1 MSAVPY
7 IGFVL
12 VALLALAFA
21 IVPLARMKA
30 VRGKPLL
37 AAAIAVFVLGIG
49 GGTYWMVGRPR
60 LATRSTDITKT
71 RDVNALVPML
81 IERVRKDPDDS
92 KAWRFLGQAYMSSD
106 DGADAAKAFA
116 QVIRIEGK
124 GNAEMD
130 AAYGAA
136 LAMQAGGRITP
147 EADTAFQAALT
158 ADPKNT
164 AARFYLGLSHAQR
177 GDTQGA
183 IAYWQSLLA
192 DTPDGSPLHQM
203 LVDRLAQ
210 MTSQAIGPG
219 GAAPDPR
226 QMVARLAARLKA
238 DPKDGP
244 GWVRLMRAY
253 HVLGDDA
260 KAREALATARK
271 TFAGDKA
278 MLAAFDTAEKD
289 LK

>member
-1 MSAVPY
+1 VSAVPY
-7 IGFVL
+7 IGFAL

-21 IVPLARMKA
+21 VVPLARMKA

-37 AAAIAVFVLGIG
+37 LAAIAVFVLGIG
-49 GGTYWMVGRPR
+49 GGTYWMVGRPG

-81 IERVRKDPDDS
+81 IERVRKDPNDS

-116 QVIRIEGK
+116 EVIRIEGK
-124 GNAEMD
+124 GHAEID

-147 EADTAFQAALT
+147 EADTAFQAALA

-177 GDTQGA
+177 DDAQGA
-183 IAYWQSLLA
+183 TAYWQSLLA

-210 MTSQAIGPG
+210 MTSQTAGPG
-219 GAAPDPR
+219 GMPDPR

-271 TFAGDKA
+271 TFAGDKD

>member
-1 MSAVPY
+1 VSAVPY
-7 IGFVL
+7 IGFAL
-12 VALLALAFA
+12 VALLAVAFA
-21 IVPLARMKA
+21 AVPLLRMK
-30 VRGKPLL
+30 VLRGKPLL
-37 AAAIAVFVLGIG
+37 VAAIAVFVLGIG
-49 GGTYWMVGRPR
+49 GGTYWMVGRPS

-81 IERVRKDPDDS
+81 IERVRKDPNDS

-124 GNAEMD
+124 GHAEID
-130 AAYGAA
+130 SAYGAA

-147 EADTAFQAALT
+147 EAEDAFQAALK

-164 AARFYLGLSHAQR
+164 AARFYLGLSRAQR
-177 GDTQGA
+177 GDAPGA
-183 IAYWQSLLA
+183 TAYWQSLLA

-210 MTSQAIGPG
+210 MTSQSAGPG
-219 GAAPDPR
+219 GMPDPR

-238 DPKDGP
+238 DPKNGP

-271 TFAGDKA
+271 TFAGDKD

>member
-7 IGFVL
+7 IGFAL

-37 AAAIAVFVLGIG
+37 VAAIAVFVLGIG
-49 GGTYWMVGRPR
+49 GGTYWMVGQPR
-60 LATRSTDITKT
+60 LATRPTDITKT

-81 IERVRKDPDDS
+81 IERVRKDPNDS

-124 GNAEMD
+124 GNAEINS
-130 AAYGAA
+130 AYGAA

-147 EADTAFQAALT
+147 EAEDAFQAALK

-164 AARFYLGLSHAQR
+164 AGRFYLGLSRAQR

-183 IAYWQSLLA
+183 TAYWQSLLA

-203 LVDRLAQ
+203 LIDRLAQ
-210 MTSQAIGPG
+210 MTSQAIAPG

-271 TFAGDKA
+271 TFAGDKD

>member
-1 MSAVPY
+1 VSAVPY
-7 IGFVL
+7 IGFVV

-21 IVPLARMKA
+21 VVPLARMKA

-37 AAAIAVFVLGIG
+37 VAAIAVFVLGIG
-49 GGTYWMVGRPR
+49 GGTYWMVGQPR
-60 LATRSTDITKT
+60 LATRPTDITKT

-81 IERVRKDPDDS
+81 IERVRKNPDDS

-124 GNAEMD
+124 GNPEVD
-130 AAYGAA
+130 SAYGAA

-147 EADTAFQAALT
+147 EAEDAFQMALK

-164 AARFYLGLSHAQR
+164 AARFYLGLSRAQR
-177 GDTQGA
+177 NDAPGA
-183 IAYWQSLLA
+183 IGYWQSLLA
-192 DTPDGSPLHQM
+192 DTPDGTPLHQM
-203 LVDRLAQ
+203 LIDRLAQ
-210 MTSQAIGPG
+210 MTSQTAGPG
-219 GAAPDPR
+219 GMPDPR

-238 DPKDGP
+238 DPKNGP
-244 GWVRLMRAY
+244 GWIRLVRAY
-253 HVLGDDA
+253 HVLGDDV
-260 KAREALATARK
+260 KARAALNEARK
-271 TFAGDKA
+271 AFAGDKD

>member
-1 MSAVPY
+1 VSAIPY
-7 IGFVL
+7 IGFAVF
-12 VALLALAFA
+12 ALLAVAFA
-21 IVPLARMKA
+21 AVPLL
-30 VRGKPLL
+30 RGKTEKGRALL
-37 AAAIAVFVLGIG
+37 LAAIAVFILGIG
-49 GGTYWMVGRPR
+49 GGTYWMVGQPR
-60 LATRSTDITKT
+60 LATRPTDITKT

-81 IERVRKDPDDS
+81 IERVRKNPDDS
-92 KAWRFLGQAYMSSD
+92 KAWRFLGQTYMSSD

-124 GNAEMD
+124 GNAEVNS
-130 AAYGAA
+130 AYGAA

-147 EADTAFQAALT
+147 EAEDAFQAALK
-158 ADPKNT
+158 ADAKNT
-164 AARFYLGLSHAQR
+164 AARFYLGLSRAQR
-177 GDTQGA
+177 NDAPGA

-210 MTSQAIGPG
+210 MTSQSAGPG
-219 GAAPDPR
+219 GMPDPR

-238 DPKDGP
+238 DPKNGP
-244 GWVRLMRAY
+244 GWIRLVRAY

-260 KAREALATARK
+260 KARAALNDARK
-271 TFAGDKA
+271 AFAGDKD